1 MTIMWAGSVIGALL
15 GLAHAAYVY
24 RIVAN
29 GGPAGAIPNR
39 AHGFYFALWTLG
51 LWILFG
57 SYVLILWLIGVV
69 PYFIFKA
76 FR

>member
-1 MTIMWAGSVIGALL
+1 MVIWVGSVVGALF

-24 RIVAN
+24 RITAN
-29 GGPAGAIPNR
+29 EYAEDTGPNSAR
-39 AHGFYFALWTLG
+39 GFYYALWTIG

-57 SYVLILWLIGVV
+57 SYVLVLWLVSITLYGV
-69 PYFIFKA
+69 FKV

>member
-1 MTIMWAGSVIGALL
+1 MWAGSAVGALL

-24 RIVAN
+24 RIVTKW
-29 GGPAGAIPNR
+29 GSTDIGPNHTR
-39 AHGFYFALWTLG
+39 GFYYALWTIG

-57 SYVLILWLIGVV
+57 SYVLVLWLAGIVLYLV
-69 PYFIFKA
+69 FKA

>member
-1 MTIMWAGSVIGALL
+1 MWAGSVVGVLL

-24 RIVAN
+24 RVVAN
-29 GGPAGAIPNR
+29 GMSLDAEPNHAR
-39 AHGFYFALWTLG
+39 GIYFAIWTFL

-57 SYVLILWLIGVV
+57 SYVLILWLAGVLFYV
-69 PYFIFKA
+69 IFKA

>member
-1 MTIMWAGSVIGALL
+1 MWVGSVVGMFL

-24 RIVAN
+24 RVVAN
-29 GGPAGAIPNR
+29 GAPADGESNHTR
-39 AHGFYFALWTLG
+39 GFYFALWTLG

-57 SYVLILWLIGVV
+57 SYVLILWLAGITL
-69 PYFIFKA
+69 YIIFKA